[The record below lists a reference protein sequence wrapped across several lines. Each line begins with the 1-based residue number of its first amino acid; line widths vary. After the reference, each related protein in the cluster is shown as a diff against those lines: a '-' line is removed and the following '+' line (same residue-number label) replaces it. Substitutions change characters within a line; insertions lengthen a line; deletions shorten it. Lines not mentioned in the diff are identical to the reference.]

1 MISTTWTIT
10 NLERNIPDGA
20 VYIADW
26 RVVSV
31 DGNYSASTS
40 GTNGF
45 LPDPLSPN
53 FVPYDQLTE
62 GEVLSWVWANGVDK
76 FTIEASLA
84 NQIYLQQNPVTA
96 SGLPW

>member
-1 MISTTWTIT
+1 MITTTWTIT
-10 NLERNIPDGA
+10 QLDRFIPDNA
-20 VYIADW
+20 VYTARW
-26 RVVSV
+26 KVVSI
-31 DGNYSASTS
+31 DGDYSASTY

-45 LPDPLSPN
+45 LPDPASPN

-62 GEVLSWVWANGVDK
+62 SDVLSWVWANGVDK
-76 FTIEASLA
+76 FAIEASLA